1 MTALLALFLQDD
13 SPITAPV
20 TGGTASGILEMVRNS
35 GPIAFCVL
43 ILLLLASIFSWSI
56 ILSKWTGFG
65 RAQSQSTRFL
75 RAFRKSGR
83 LSEIATVA
91 DQFRPSPLVNI
102 FTEIVDEYQRQS
114 GGRGMPRNPL
124 GLERAAQTAASE
136 ALTAM
141 EKNMTW
147 LSTIASTSTFL
158 GLFGTVMGIID
169 AFHGLGASGAATL
182 RAVAPGVSE
191 ALITTAAGI
200 LVAVPAYV
208 GYNIFTGR
216 LREFAARM
224 DDFARELL
232 NAIENAAMLPVPP
245 EMSPQ
250 PLRRDLRNDTDLDPR
265 LR

>member
-20 TGGTASGILEMVRNS
+20 TGGTLSGIWEMVRNS

-43 ILLLLASIFSWSI
+43 IILLLASVFSWSI

-208 GYNIFTGR
+208 GYNLFTGR